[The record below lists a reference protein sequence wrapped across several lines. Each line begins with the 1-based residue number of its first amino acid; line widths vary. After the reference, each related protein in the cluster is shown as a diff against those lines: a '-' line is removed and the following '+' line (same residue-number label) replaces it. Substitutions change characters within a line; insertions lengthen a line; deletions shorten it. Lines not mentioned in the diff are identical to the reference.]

1 MVSPFARLRTCGILD
16 VQHCT
21 LALSDRFLAHL
32 SLYRLAGHVP
42 RWDILALLEL
52 ALSTWD
58 DYAGDARESARALL
72 KFLPSG
78 TIHATP
84 AFPVLDAFIAA

>member
-1 MVSPFARLRTCGILD
+1 MASPVSRLRTCGILT
-16 VQHCT
+16 VHHGA

-32 SLYRLAGHVP
+32 SLYRHGGRVP
-42 RWDILALLEL
+42 TWDLLALLEL

-58 DYAGDARESARALL
+58 DYAGDARESARALV

-78 TIHATP
+78 SIHATP